1 MNQLSTATP
10 ETSPISRLSLSTDW
24 ESKDVPNP
32 LEILSNHFKH
42 SEMDKQGMSDVSL
55 STRLALRK
63 NTESIVPV
71 ETEYPRA
78 SAPKKRGRPRK
89 NPVPVSTA
97 ASDSRSKPSKSISV
111 SGKYAGPKISNDD
124 ITAIVDNMDELFRPT
139 KSLLGPEAFNASTLK
154 FIEMSTGITCSPLV
168 SQSNIAN
175 IGILKI
181 QPLTHYG
188 PYINVQ
194 RGFIVLIILN
204 SEPGKLTFDSGHD
217 NLGPAQC
224 DNNTQLMVCPNDMFM
239 LHNTRYHNC
248 LFSSSMEAEVLMIL
262 CHSLGNDVDHLKD
275 IKYAY

>member
-32 LEILSNHFKH
+32 LEILK
-42 SEMDKQGMSDVSL
+42 MDKQGMSDVSL

-239 LHNTRYHNC
+239 LHNT
-248 LFSSSMEAEVLMIL
+248 SSSMEAEVLMIL